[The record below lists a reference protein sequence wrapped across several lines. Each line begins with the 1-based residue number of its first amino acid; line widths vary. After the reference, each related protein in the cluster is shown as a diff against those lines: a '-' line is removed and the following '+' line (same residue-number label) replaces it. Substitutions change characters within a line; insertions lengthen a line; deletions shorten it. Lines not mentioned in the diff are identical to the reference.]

1 MVEDLT
7 SNGPWVSL
15 YAHCNTL
22 AKAKWH
28 THQHNHTHTHTH
40 QGHQSSEANH
50 QRPKS
55 GWWPSSRKSPPL
67 PQIVGIILPLISLWN
82 YPTIKTHHTIFPGHL
97 HLLRWPTLC
106 LWSVF
111 LSYNKPTS
119 CWSLCLSLNSF
130 CSETSR
136 TWASLSPEIRYG
148 MSVKRPWVPVLIWV
162 WAGFEFQGEFVSIW
176 AARFQ
181 PELQGS
187 TYV

>member
-1 MVEDLT
+1 MVEEIWLPMDLE
-7 SNGPWVSL
+7 SHYMLIVIHQQKLNGTPIS
-15 YAHCNTL
+15 TI
-22 AKAKWH
+22 
-28 THQHNHTHTHTH
+28 THTHTH